1 MTMARWHRDHRA
13 HSGVLRPVPQR
24 APGGRRA
31 RDQRLRRDRRR
42 RAAQPPE
49 VRRVLHARGAPRDDR
64 REPRAPRARAHRV
77 GLHPPRERRGRR
89 RGDSDREG
97 AAGGLGLRER
107 AADGTN
113 EPLAVGRGDRLHPD
127 QLDALVHRIAPVAR
141 GRPLRGR
148 REPLRPRARR
158 EAAPR
163 EVREPNVTSLGDEG
177 GHPEEFEPR
186 DAASLI
192 NQAVNVIAS
201 AKTMP
206 LSSSVLISRD
216 EVLALLDEAVET
228 LPEELKRARWVLA
241 DLDAITEQR
250 RREADAL
257 LDEVRAEA
265 ARLVSRT
272 EISRQANAHAER
284 GVADA
289 EERGRAIL
297 HGAEDYCDRK
307 LAEMEI
313 VLDRVAKTV
322 QSGRARLRPRIEPE
336 STDQEGTGEDEGAF
350 FDQDLA

>member
-1 MTMARWHRDHRA
+1 M
-13 HSGVLRPVPQR
+13 
-24 APGGRRA
+24 
-31 RDQRLRRDRRR
+31 
-42 RAAQPPE
+42 
-49 VRRVLHARGAPRDDR
+49 
-64 REPRAPRARAHRV
+64 
-77 GLHPPRERRGRR
+77 
-89 RGDSDREG
+89 
-97 AAGGLGLRER
+97 
-107 AADGTN
+107 
-113 EPLAVGRGDRLHPD
+113 
-127 QLDALVHRIAPVAR
+127 
-141 GRPLRGR
+141 
-148 REPLRPRARR
+148 
-158 EAAPR
+158 
-163 EVREPNVTSLGDEG
+163 TSLGDEG

-284 GVADA
+284 VVADA